1 MATSAGPKEPHRS
14 NLIFHVDSQDIVN
27 SATALGAGDWNGN
40 NQGIKD
46 RISQVVASF
55 NNGVRLAGRDYYT
68 AIGISYPEGNYGG
81 DAANRQ
87 GLTPGYNARS
97 GGKTYDASRSLHL
110 WVWNNQTSNWVSG
123 YFNGARLS
131 GHCYDNYAGAEN
143 GWENEMTKFVADY
156 NTVKTLFPDCTYII
170 VGSHACQCFRQVD
183 VDLLVDLGAP
193 RDVVNGWTDN
203 AAWREFVLVGRP
215 GLRSGNAYGWAYQ
228 NYPTNADQVAH
239 MNFGLPI
246 KPRGGWLFDGS
257 NDYVSFPSSN
267 VFDVQ
272 TVTVEVVVKPAAT
285 SQNGFWFE
293 KGAVNTQYSLFM
305 EGGNIVWRT
314 AYGGTYDSMYFGS
327 GNMTANA
334 WNHVVGT
341 YTAGNKRVYLN
352 NTLMNSSGLNVALN
366 TNQGAQFIGSYNSG
380 GYYYN
385 GEIGIVKVYN
395 KALTAEEIAKNYA
408 NYKTRFNLP

>member
-1 MATSAGPKEPHRS
+1 MGTSAGPKEPHRS

-68 AIGISYPEGNYGG
+68 AVGISYPEGNYGG

-87 GLTPGYNARS
+87 GLTPGYNTRS

-131 GHCYDNYAGAEN
+131 GHCYDNYGGAEN
-143 GWENEMTKFVADY
+143 GWENEMAKFAADY

-170 VGSHACQCFRQVD
+170 VGSHACQCFRQAD
-183 VDLLVDLGAP
+183 VDIMIDLGAP
-193 RDVVNGWTDN
+193 R
-203 AAWREFVLVGRP
+203 
-215 GLRSGNAYGWAYQ
+215 YGWAYQ
-228 NYPTNADQVAH
+228 NYPTNPDQVAH

-267 VFDVQ
+267 VFDTQ

-305 EGGNIVWRT
+305 EGSTIVWRQ
-314 AYGGTYDSMYFGS
+314 A
-327 GNMTANA
+327 GNSQYTSTNTMTANA
-334 WNHVVGT
+334 WNHVVAT
-341 YTAGNKRVYLN
+341 YTAGQRRTYVN
-352 NTLMNSSGLNVALN
+352 NILRTSDTLNVALN

-380 GYYYN
+380 GYFYN

>member
-1 MATSAGPKEPHRS
+1 MGTSSGPKEPTRS
-14 NLIFHVDSQDIVN
+14 NLIFCADSQDIVN
-27 SATALGAGDWNGN
+27 SATALGAGDWNGHN
-40 NQGIKD
+40 EGIKD
-46 RISQVVASF
+46 RISQVIASF

-68 AIGISYPEGNYGG
+68 AIAIDYPESSYGG
-81 DAANRQ
+81 DAASRH
-87 GLTPGYNARS
+87 GITPGYNVRS
-97 GGKTYDASRSLHL
+97 GGKVFDYGRAL
-110 WVWNNQTSNWVSG
+110 
-123 YFNGARLS
+123 
-131 GHCYDNYAGAEN
+131 NYAVWDNKTSA
-143 GWENEMTKFVADY
+143 WVKFTVYDTYAYSSEVDRFVTEYAQTIVAY
-156 NTVKTLFPDCTYII
+156 PDATHI
-170 VGSHACQCFRQVD
+170 VAGSHRDSNHSEPQYEILRS
-183 VDLLVDLGAP
+183 LGAP
-193 RDVVNGWTDN
+193 NNVNSIIGFSSPEWI
-203 AAWREFVLVGRP
+203 LVGKP
-215 GLRSGNAYGWAYQ
+215 GLRAGNAYGWAFQ
-228 NYPTNADQVAH
+228 NYPTNPDQVAH
-239 MNFGLPI
+239 LNFGLPI

-257 NDYVSFPSSN
+257 NDFVSFPSSN
-267 VFDVQ
+267 VFDTQ

-285 SQNGFWFE
+285 NQTGFWFE

-305 EGGNIVWRT
+305 ENSNIVWRT

-327 GNMTANA
+327 SNMTANA

-380 GYYYN
+380 GYHYN